1 MDDFISNIELID
13 DSILITYYFT
23 DKKIKIPYNDTNRLT
38 TLNNINDSK
47 DFIKYELRELFKLKR
62 ILPII
67 NTVNIGFN
75 ILIYFLSNNILIDLI
90 TTLISLE
97 MTYLFYLFNKY
108 LKISIDNFNNL
119 LESTFSKK
127 LPKEEKYLYSQKVID
142 FLEYRKKKKKKEIN
156 LYYYDNKEDMGK
168 VLKFKK

>member
-13 DSILITYYFT
+13 NSILITYYFT

-38 TLNNINDSK
+38 TLNNIKNSK
-47 DFIKYELRELFKLKR
+47 DFIEYELRELFKLKR
-62 ILPII
+62 ILFII
-67 NTVNIGFN
+67 NTVNIGFTT
-75 ILIYFLSNNILIDLI
+75 LIFFLSNNILIDFI

-97 MTYLFYLFNKY
+97 MTCLIYLFNKY
-108 LKISIDNFNNL
+108 LKTSIDNFNNL

-127 LPKEEKYLYSQKVID
+127 LPKEEKYLYSQKVTD
-142 FLEYRKKKKKKEIN
+142 FLEYKKKKKKQEIN

-168 VLKFKK
+168 VLEFKK

>member
-13 DSILITYYFT
+13 NSILITYYFT

-38 TLNNINDSK
+38 ALNNINDSK

-62 ILPII
+62 VLSTI
-67 NTVNIGFN
+67 NIVNIGFT
-75 ILIYFLSNNILIDLI
+75 ILIFFLSNNILIDFI
-90 TTLISLE
+90 TFLVSLE
-97 MTYLFYLFNKY
+97 MTYLIYLFNKY
-108 LKISIDNFNNL
+108 LKINIDNFNNL

-142 FLEYRKKKKKKEIN
+142 FLEYKKKKKKKEIN